1 MTGRPL
7 RRPAR
12 PRPAVTAPSG
22 TGVAKSGVRRNRAE
36 QRGASLLEVLIST
49 AVFAI
54 VLGMAVPNLRVMSAP
69 WALSSASNQIVA
81 DLQVAR
87 QRAIAR
93 NARYRVTF
101 TAPRSYV
108 LEIETSPNTFV
119 ADTAVQK
126 LPAAATLGTVNPGNP
141 IFDTRGMLGATV
153 TLSLTVPNAGTR
165 TVTINVL
172 GKTTVS

>member
-1 MTGRPL
+1 M
-7 RRPAR
+7 RRIPA
-12 PRPAVTAPSG
+12 G
-22 TGVAKSGVRRNRAE
+22 

-49 AVFAI
+49 AVFAV
-54 VLGMAVPNLRVMSAP
+54 VLGMAVPNLRAMSAP
-69 WALSSASNQIVA
+69 WALSGAANQLVA

-93 NARYRVTF
+93 NARYRITF

-108 LEIETSPNTFV
+108 LEVETSPNTFV

-141 IFDTRGMLGATV
+141 VFDTRGMLTATV
-153 TLSLTVPNAGTR
+153 TLSVTVPYAGTR